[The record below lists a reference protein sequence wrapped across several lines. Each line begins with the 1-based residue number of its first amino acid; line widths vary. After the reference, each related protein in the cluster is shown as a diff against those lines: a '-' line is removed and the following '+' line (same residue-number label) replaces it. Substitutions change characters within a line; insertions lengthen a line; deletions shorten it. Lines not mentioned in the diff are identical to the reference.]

1 MTSNLDQLCINT
13 IRMFSADVVQK
24 ANSGHPGAPM
34 GMAPIAH
41 VLWGKHMNYSPNN
54 PTWWNRDRFI
64 LSNGHA
70 SALLYT
76 LLHMAGYK
84 DFTMDQLQRFRQVDS
99 KTPGHPEN
107 ILIKHGGIEVSTG
120 PLGQGISNAVG
131 LAIAESHMAATYN
144 KPDFEIFNNYT
155 YVFCG
160 DGCLQE
166 GVSSETGSLA
176 GHLGLGKL
184 IVFYDDNHITIDGET
199 ELSFTE
205 DVLKRYEAYGW
216 HTQFVKDGDH
226 DIAAIAAA
234 LEAAQKVTDR
244 PSMIKVRTTIGFGSA
259 KQGTEG
265 VHGSPLGAQEVAN
278 VKKKFGLPEDKLF
291 YIPDEVKAEY
301 DKLKAKGQATEEK
314 WNALF
319 KAYSAKYPA
328 EAAEITRRL
337 TDKLPENWKSVLPT
351 YKPED
356 PAKATRQFSQTV
368 INALGKA
375 LPELMGGS
383 ADLNPS
389 TLSYLECSKDYQ
401 KETPAGRN
409 IRFGV
414 REHGMAAV
422 CNGLHA
428 YGGFIPYCATF
439 LNFIGYALGAVRL
452 SALSHF
458 GILYVMTH
466 DSIGL
471 GEDGPTHQPIETYMI
486 IRATPNSLFI
496 RPADGNETSG
506 AYAAAIENRTRPTIL
521 SLSRQAL
528 PNLKGSSVEKVSK
541 GAYVLNDAEGGS
553 PQITLVATGSEVH
566 VAVNAAQALKDL
578 RVRVVSMPS
587 WELFRE
593 QSIEY
598 QQSVFLDGVPVMAIE
613 SGSFVG
619 WAEYSH
625 AAVAMHHFGASGPAK
640 DVFAKF
646 GFTTDNVVKKARE
659 VVAFYG
665 NKPAHNLILK
675 PFYE

>member
-1 MTSNLDQLCINT
+1 MSNNIDELCINT
-13 IRMFSADVVQK
+13 IRTFSADVVQK

-41 VLWGKHMNYSPNN
+41 VLWNKYMNYN
-54 PTWWNRDRFI
+54 PSNPKWWNRDRFV

-70 SALLYT
+70 CALQYT
-76 LLHMAGYK
+76 LLHLTGFAE
-84 DFTMDQLQRFRQVDS
+84 FTLEQLQKFRQVGS

-107 ILIKHGGIEVSTG
+107 ILVNGGIEVSTG

-131 LAIAESHMAATYN
+131 LAIAENHLASLFN
-144 KPDFEIFNNYT
+144 KEGFPIVDHYT

-205 DVLKRYEAYGW
+205 DVVKRYEAYGW
-216 HTQFVKDGDH
+216 HTQIVADGDNDLVAIGNAIVQAQSVKD
-226 DIAAIAAA
+226 
-234 LEAAQKVTDR
+234 K
-244 PSMIKVRTTIGFGSA
+244 PSIIKIKTTIGKGSA

-265 VHGSPLGAQEVAN
+265 VHGSPLGAEDIAN
-278 VKKKFGLPEDKLF
+278 VKKKFGFPADKTFYVPEEAQAEF
-291 YIPDEVKAEY
+291 NKA
-301 DKLKAKGQATEEK
+301 KSKGQAVEDK

-319 KAYSAKYPA
+319 KEYSSKYPKEA
-328 EAAEITRRL
+328 EELTRRSNN
-337 TDKLPENWKSVLPT
+337 KLPENWKSCLPT
-351 YKPED
+351 FKPED
-356 PAKATRQFSQTV
+356 PAKATRQFSQIV
-368 INALGKA
+368 INALGKTIPD
-375 LPELMGGS
+375 LVGGS

-389 TLSYLECSKDYQ
+389 TLSYLDCSKDYQ
-401 KETPAGRN
+401 KKTPEGRN

-414 REHGMAAV
+414 REHGMASI
-422 CNGLHA
+422 CNGLAA
-428 YGGFIPYCATF
+428 YSGFIPYGATF

-458 GILYVMTH
+458 GVIYVMTH

-471 GEDGPTHQPIETYMI
+471 GEDGPTHQPIESLMT
-486 IRATPNSLFI
+486 IRTTPNSLLI
-496 RPADGNETSG
+496 RPCDGNETSG
-506 AYAAAIENRTRPTIL
+506 AYAVAIDNRTRPSVL
-521 SLSRQAL
+521 ALSRQAL
-528 PNLKGSSVEKVSK
+528 PNLKGTSIEGVYK
-541 GAYVLNDAEGGS
+541 GAYVISDPAEGK

-566 VAVNAAQALKDL
+566 LAVNAAASLTNLK
-578 RVRVVSMPS
+578 VRVVSMPC

-593 QSIEY
+593 QSKEY
-598 QQSVFLDGVPVMAIE
+598 QNSVFIDGVPVLAIE
-613 SGSFVG
+613 AASYIG

-625 AAVAMHHFGASGPAK
+625 AVIAMRSFGHSGPAK

-646 GFTTDNVVKKARE
+646 GFTNDNIVQKANQVVE
-659 VVAFYG
+659 FYSKTPAHSLI
-665 NKPAHNLILK
+665 NKP
-675 PFYE
+675 F